1 MVQRYIFHSIPN
13 TLHYSSEIH
22 PYVGEFLYLCTP
34 ENFKLREDEENKCS
48 CDGEN
53 KYPIDEKNKYPIDEK
68 NKYPIDEEND
78 LSTDEENNL
87 PCYPVGIAFACFL
100 QIEKEYGG

>member
-1 MVQRYIFHSIPN
+1 MKKIKTIYPVI
-13 TLHYSSEIH
+13 LLALLLL
-22 PYVGEFLYLCTP
+22 V
-34 ENFKLREDEENKCS
+34 S
-48 CDGEN
+48 C
-53 KYPIDEKNKYPIDEK
+53 
-68 NKYPIDEEND
+68 KYPIDEEND